1 MSRSH
6 SDNHDASRNPSSG
19 KPSLRQ
25 RMSRDLQLRGMAKR
39 THDGYLR
46 EVRKLAAY
54 YNTPPDQLTEQQV
67 GEYLLYL
74 INDCNFAP
82 GTLGVAYSGIKFFY
96 TFTEPRD
103 WEVLKKLRRPK
114 QKTLP
119 AVLTIDEVHEI
130 IGAITQHR
138 NAAYFWTIYS
148 LGLRL
153 EEGLN
158 LQVGDIDAGRM
169 MVHVHR
175 GKGAKDRYLPLP
187 TSTLAI
193 LRDYWATHRHPKL
206 LFPAIGRNK
215 KTASTTSVPMEATTV
230 QGCLKRVVEKL
241 RLRKKISPHTF
252 RHSVATHLFE
262 AGVSLRWIQKFL
274 GHSSLQTT
282 LVYLHLTDDG
292 ENNGR
297 AKLEE
302 LAQPGDLF
310 QKKFPNKPRVKPD
323 PGKPDSG
330 KSDSGKLETDKPHTD
345 ESTTRKRR
353 SNKRKRK

>member
-1 MSRSH
+1 MSHSRSDNNRPAHNH
-6 SDNHDASRNPSSG
+6 SSD

-25 RMSRDLQLRGMAKR
+25 RMSQDLQLRGMADR

-54 YNTPPDQLTEQQV
+54 YDLPPDQLSEQQV

-74 INDCNFAP
+74 INECNFTP
-82 GTLGVAYSGIKFFY
+82 GSLGVTYSGTKFFY
-96 TFTEPRD
+96 TVTLPRD
-103 WEVLKKLRRPK
+103 WQVLKKLRRPK

-119 AVLTIDEVHEI
+119 AVMTIDEVHRL
-130 IGAITQHR
+130 IGAIKQHR
-138 NAAYFWTIYS
+138 NAAYFWTVYS

-158 LQVGDIDAGRM
+158 LQVGDLDSGRM

-187 TSTLAI
+187 KSTLKI
-193 LRDYWATHRHPKL
+193 LREYWPTHRNPTL

-215 KTASTTSVPMEATTV
+215 QAASTTSRPMDATTV
-230 QGCLKRVVEKL
+230 QGCMKRVVEKL
-241 RLRKKISPHTF
+241 EFKKKISIHTL
-252 RHSVATHLFE
+252 RHSIATHLFE

-282 LVYLHLTDDG
+282 LIYLHLTDDG
-292 ENNGR
+292 EDNGR
-297 AKLEE
+297 AKLDEI
-302 LAQPGDLF
+302 AQPGDLF
-310 QKKFPNKPRVKPD
+310 QDKFPKKPPAKPD
-323 PGKPDSG
+323 ADRRDRDKRNSG
-330 KSDSGKLETDKPHTD
+330 KRKP
-345 ESTTRKRR
+345 K
-353 SNKRKRK
+353 